1 MASIKLEMAL
11 ADLTKQFGEQK
22 ILTLK
27 ELGPLL
33 GKSEGALVALRYRDR
48 FPLPT
53 TQIGGRVAVSI
64 YDVALLLA
72 GELRMPK
79 KKKKKAGT
87 YRSLEDIRESIKA
100 SGEEEARAKA
110 KAAAKMASK
119 MHRGLFRAGKPV
131 PWGNLIDPLS

>member
-33 GKSEGALVALRYRDR
+33 GKSEGALVALRYKDR

-53 TQIGGRVAVSI
+53 TQIGGRFTVSI

-79 KKKKKAGT
+79 KKKKKADT
-87 YRSLEDIRESIKA
+87 YRSLEDIRESGK
-100 SGEEEARAKA
+100 EEARARA
-110 KAAAKMASK
+110 KAVAKMASK
-119 MHRGLFRAGKPV
+119 SHRGLFRAGKPV
-131 PWGNLIDPLS
+131 PWGRLIDPLS

>member
-1 MASIKLEMAL
+1 MAL
-11 ADLTKQFGEQK
+11 ADLKNQFSEQK

-33 GKSEGALVALRYRDR
+33 GKSESALVALRYRDR

-53 TQIGGRVAVSI
+53 TPIGGKVTVSI

-79 KKKKKAGT
+79 KRRRQALT
-87 YRSLEDIRESIKA
+87 VA
-100 SGEEEARAKA
+100 
-110 KAAAKMASK
+110 
-119 MHRGLFRAGKPV
+119 
-131 PWGNLIDPLS
+131 

>member
-1 MASIKLEMAL
+1 MAL
-11 ADLTKQFGEQK
+11 ADLRKQFGEQK
-22 ILTLK
+22 ILSLK

-53 TQIGGRVAVSI
+53 TPIGGKVTVSI

-72 GELRMPK
+72 GELKMPK
-79 KKKKKAGT
+79 KKKKAST
-87 YRSLEDIRESIKA
+87 AYRTLEDIRESGK
-100 SGEEEARAKA
+100 EEAIEKA
-110 KAAAKMASK
+110 KAAAKFASK
-119 MHRGLFRAGKPV
+119 MPRSLFRGGKPV